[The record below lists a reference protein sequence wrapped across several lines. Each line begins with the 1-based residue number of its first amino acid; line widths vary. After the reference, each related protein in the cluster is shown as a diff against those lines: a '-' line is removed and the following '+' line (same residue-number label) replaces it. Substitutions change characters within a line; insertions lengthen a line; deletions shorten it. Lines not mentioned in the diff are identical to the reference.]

1 MKKVLKYGAYTVGGI
16 LLLVGLFALFVS
28 FKSMPTYESVAI
40 PELSVEIDSASI
52 AHGKKIASVAC
63 IHCHQGESGLQG
75 RFFEDTPLGAVY
87 TANITQDQA
96 YGIGAYTDGELA
108 RLLRTGVKKDGS
120 LCLPMMVKF
129 PHMADEDIKGIIAW
143 LRSDMPEV
151 QAVNEPIPT
160 FEPTFLGKA
169 LFNFAFKP
177 TTPEPEVPMMDN
189 PLEYGRYLV
198 NNRYM
203 CFVCHSAT
211 HEINAQEP
219 LASEGYLKGG
229 TPFLEPGETEAVLS
243 LDISKTAIEKYSA
256 EEFYTMMTRKQR
268 PDKSILR
275 MPMPQYSALDS
286 VEIASMYVYL
296 QSID

>member
-1 MKKVLKYGAYTVGGI
+1 MKKALKYGAFTIGGI

-28 FKSMPTYESVAI
+28 FKPLPTYESVAI
-40 PELSVEIDSASI
+40 PEFSLRLDSASI

-75 RFFEDTPLGAVY
+75 RFFEDTPLGTIY
-87 TANITQDQA
+87 TANITQDKEH
-96 YGIGAYTDGELA
+96 GIGAYTDGELV
-108 RLLRTGVKKDGS
+108 RLLRTGIKKEGS
-120 LCLPMMVKF
+120 LCMPMMVRF
-129 PHMADEDIKGIIAW
+129 PHMADEDINGIIAW
-143 LRSDMPEV
+143 LRSEMPEV
-151 QAVNEPIPT
+151 QAVNEPIPSS
-160 FEPTFLGKA
+160 EPTFLGKA

-177 TTPEPEVPMMDN
+177 TTPEPEVPMLEN

-219 LASEGYLKGG
+219 TASEGYLKGG
-229 TPFLEPGETEAVLS
+229 TPFIEPGETEAVVS
-243 LDISKTAIEKYSA
+243 TDISKSAMEKYTA
-256 EEFYTMMTRKQR
+256 AEFYNMLVLKQR
-268 PDKSILR
+268 PDRSMLR

-286 VEIASMYVYL
+286 IEITSMYTYL
-296 QSID
+296 KSID